1 MDLEK
6 NITNVKNLKD
16 QCLEQAYTII
26 TNVYGVVPEKFNF
39 EYTDKNGKYH
49 IDKNITPKEL
59 YNKYIDI
66 DLLNDYIDLFI
77 IEYDD
82 FIRRYIILN
91 EKYNYKYLEL
101 AAEDMNYLEEM
112 YDCY

>member
-1 MDLEK
+1 MLE
-6 NITNVKNLKD
+6 NIEDIVSKYDSEVLAKLNKENMAK
-16 QCLEQAYTII
+16 II
-26 TNVYGVVPEKFNF
+26 IFLQ
-39 EYTDKNGKYH
+39 
-49 IDKNITPKEL
+49 KE
-59 YNKYIDI
+59 NCDFIE

-91 EKYNYKYLEL
+91 EEYNYKYLEL

>member
-1 MDLEK
+1 MLE
-6 NITNVKNLKD
+6 NIEDIVSKYDSEVLAKLNKENMAK
-16 QCLEQAYTII
+16 II
-26 TNVYGVVPEKFNF
+26 IFLQ
-39 EYTDKNGKYH
+39 
-49 IDKNITPKEL
+49 KE
-59 YNKYIDI
+59 NCDFIE

-91 EKYNYKYLEL
+91 EKYNYEYLEL

>member
-1 MDLEK
+1 MLE
-6 NITNVKNLKD
+6 NIEDIVSKYDSEVLAKLNKENMAK
-16 QCLEQAYTII
+16 II
-26 TNVYGVVPEKFNF
+26 IFLQ
-39 EYTDKNGKYH
+39 
-49 IDKNITPKEL
+49 KE
-59 YNKYIDI
+59 NCDFIE

-77 IEYDD
+77 IEYDV

>member
-1 MDLEK
+1 MLE
-6 NITNVKNLKD
+6 NIEDIVSKYDSEVLAKLNKENMAK
-16 QCLEQAYTII
+16 II
-26 TNVYGVVPEKFNF
+26 IFLQ
-39 EYTDKNGKYH
+39 
-49 IDKNITPKEL
+49 KE
-59 YNKYIDI
+59 NCDFIE

-101 AAEDMNYLEEM
+101 NKWY
-112 YDCY
+112 

>member
-1 MDLEK
+1 MLE
-6 NITNVKNLKD
+6 NIEDIVSKYDSEVLAKLNKENMAK
-16 QCLEQAYTII
+16 II
-26 TNVYGVVPEKFNF
+26 IFLQ
-39 EYTDKNGKYH
+39 
-49 IDKNITPKEL
+49 KE
-59 YNKYIDI
+59 NCDFIE

-101 AAEDMNYLEEM
+101 VAEDMNYLEEM

>member
-1 MDLEK
+1 MLE
-6 NITNVKNLKD
+6 NIEDIVSKYDSEVLAKLNKENMAK
-16 QCLEQAYTII
+16 II
-26 TNVYGVVPEKFNF
+26 IFLQ
-39 EYTDKNGKYH
+39 
-49 IDKNITPKEL
+49 KE
-59 YNKYIDI
+59 NCDFIE

-91 EKYNYKYLEL
+91 EKYNYKYIEL
-101 AAEDMNYLEEM
+101 SAEDMNYLEEM

>member
-1 MDLEK
+1 MLE
-6 NITNVKNLKD
+6 NIEDIVSKYDSEVLDKLNKENMAK
-16 QCLEQAYTII
+16 II
-26 TNVYGVVPEKFNF
+26 IFLQ
-39 EYTDKNGKYH
+39 
-49 IDKNITPKEL
+49 KE
-59 YNKYIDI
+59 NCDFIE

>member
-1 MDLEK
+1 MLE
-6 NITNVKNLKD
+6 NIEDIVSKYDSEVLAKLNKENMAK
-16 QCLEQAYTII
+16 II
-26 TNVYGVVPEKFNF
+26 IFLQ
-39 EYTDKNGKYH
+39 
-49 IDKNITPKEL
+49 KE
-59 YNKYIDI
+59 NCDFIE
-66 DLLNDYIDLFI
+66 DLLNDYIGLFI

>member
-1 MDLEK
+1 MLE
-6 NITNVKNLKD
+6 NIEDIVSKYDSEVFAKLNKENMTK
-16 QCLEQAYTII
+16 II
-26 TNVYGVVPEKFNF
+26 IFLQ
-39 EYTDKNGKYH
+39 
-49 IDKNITPKEL
+49 KE
-59 YNKYIDI
+59 NCDFIE

>member
-1 MDLEK
+1 MLE
-6 NITNVKNLKD
+6 NIEDIVSKYDSEVLAKLNKENMTK
-16 QCLEQAYTII
+16 II
-26 TNVYGVVPEKFNF
+26 IFLQ
-39 EYTDKNGKYH
+39 
-49 IDKNITPKEL
+49 KE
-59 YNKYIDI
+59 NCDFIE